1 VSQSSSLQRRR
12 DKRYPARLP
21 IRTRVAGRLKD
32 LFSQDV
38 SFRGLFLASDSPPPL
53 RQLIRIETVL
63 PPGGTRFATH
73 GMVVHVVSPGD
84 SGAHGPGFGVQFYG
98 MGDERRAWE
107 AYVQYVQQSALALPD
122 RRETRPPAIA
132 RSSLATG
139 SVRIGQ
145 GSGARDNRL
154 FHRFPVVLEVRPRD
168 LEDLYRLYSR
178 DVSVGGMFLATVRE
192 IDVGS
197 EVRLDVRHPH
207 GTSVFHLSAIVRR
220 QSAEPPGIGVE
231 FTGLD
236 DRRRRELFEFIH
248 APIPVHDEMD
258 DELELIESDDRGR

>member
-1 VSQSSSLQRRR
+1 MSQPSSHQRRR

-38 SFRGLFLASDSPPPL
+38 SFRGLFLATDSPPPL

-63 PPGGTRFATH
+63 PPGGTPFATH
-73 GMVVHVVSPGD
+73 GMVVHVVSPGEP
-84 SGAHGPGFGVQFYG
+84 GAHGPGFGVQFYG

-107 AYVQYVQQSALALPD
+107 AFVQYIQQNSLALPD
-122 RRETRPPAIA
+122 RRDSRPPPIT

-139 SVRIGQ
+139 SVRLGQ
-145 GSGARDNRL
+145 GSGSQDNRR
-154 FHRFPVVLEVRPRD
+154 FHRYPVVLEVRPGD

-178 DVSVGGMFLATVRE
+178 DVSVGGMFLATSRE

-207 GTSVFHLSAIVRR
+207 GATVFHLSAIVRR
-220 QSAEPPGIGVE
+220 RSGEPAGIGVE

-236 DRRRRELFEFIH
+236 ERRRREFFEFIH
-248 APIPVHDEMD
+248 APIAARDELD
-258 DELELIESDDRGR
+258 DDLELIESDDRGR